1 MSLGGRALYGW
12 GKPTEGQR
20 WTYRGRADRTRSS
33 GVVPGRLRGR
43 EPRGPRVSRQ
53 PPTLGVVE
61 GGGCGV

>member
-33 GVVPGRLRGR
+33 GVVPIRVRGR
-43 EPRGPRVSRQ
+43 EPRGPRVSRH

-61 GGGCGV
+61 GGGCSV